1 MLRMKN
7 ISKKKKLSI
16 KIIASLATLII
27 ISLFIFVGPVSAL
40 TLGLAGFSISNPSQ
54 GEKISTTATIDIM
67 SEERIT
73 FDKYIELHIYG
84 PNNRICKFKAEGGII
99 SGCNGITIQK
109 LSGPT
114 YDSNY
119 EEGYSYGYGHGY
131 GLHQG
136 YSDGKLTYKITLDT
150 AYFDIGKYEIQLKA
164 QLSTYEY
171 TSSKQDVSICK
182 TVCTYGKCYKYC
194 P

>member
-1 MLRMKN
+1 MRN
-7 ISKKKKLSI
+7 ISKKKGFSV
-16 KIIASLATLII
+16 KIIPFLATFVIICLLI
-27 ISLFIFVGPVSAL
+27 FAGPVTAL
-40 TLGLAGFSISNPSQ
+40 SLGLTGFSISDPSQ

-84 PNNRICKFKAEGGII
+84 PNNMICKFNADGGII

-109 LSGPT
+109 ISGPT
-114 YDSNY
+114 YDDNY
-119 EEGYSYGYGHGY
+119 EEGYAYGYGFGY

-136 YSDGKLTYKITLDT
+136 YSDGELTYEITLDT
-150 AYFDIGKYEIQLKA
+150 AYFDIGEYEIQLKTK
-164 QLSTYEY
+164 LSVYEY
-171 TSSKQDVSICK
+171 TSSKQYISICK
-182 TVCTYGKCYKYC
+182 TICNYGKCYKYC